1 MLYHL
6 LYPLHS
12 EVSFLNV
19 TQYITFRTAAAS
31 ITAFLFSIILGPCV
45 IRLLGRL
52 QVGQVVR
59 NDGPKTHETK
69 AGTPTMGGLLILGA
83 AIVPTLLWVDLRK
96 RAEGDQSV
104 PYCGDRVRAVQP
116 DDAEAALSD
125 VADE

>member
-83 AIVPTLLWVDLRK
+83 AIVPTLLWVISGSEPKVISRFLIVAIVFALFSLTTLKLR
-96 RAEGDQSV
+96 
-104 PYCGDRVRAVQP
+104 
-116 DDAEAALSD
+116 
-125 VADE
+125 